1 MALRHCGSCRILF
14 VFIRLYQLDHSQCPL
29 RPVQTSLQVC
39 CNLPNSRQMIAENW
53 KSFTAILQ
61 QIANILNEPKIF
73 SYLFFLYS
81 SNILRQS
88 RRAPRRLRC
97 RLFWQVSCCPTS
109 RTLSSGPPTAWSPCS
124 NSTTLTS
131 GDSPMVRKRLSSNP
145 SPLKYLSFLSKTF
158 LCTYSKVKTKK

>member
-88 RRAPRRLRC
+88 RSPEKTEMSTLLASFVLPNKQDFEFGASYGLIT
-97 RLFWQVSCCPTS
+97 LQHFHDFDI
-109 RTLSSGPPTAWSPCS
+109 RTLADGE
-124 NSTTLTS
+124 
-131 GDSPMVRKRLSSNP
+131 R
-145 SPLKYLSFLSKTF
+145 SK
-158 LCTYSKVKTKK
+158 

>member
-14 VFIRLYQLDHSQCPL
+14 VFIRLYQLDHSQWPL

-109 RTLSSGPPTAWSPCS
+109 RTLSSGPRTASSRCS
-124 NSTTLTS
+124 IFTISTS
-131 GDSPMVRKRLSSNP
+131 GRWPTVNAQNDNNF
-145 SPLKYLSFLSKTF
+145 LKNKH
-158 LCTYSKVKTKK
+158 